1 MPEEK
6 LIVKGGLLMSG
17 SGIFDRLLMLQFQ
30 KRALAKPV
38 AGADFLLMRTVED
51 VLDRLSAVEKH
62 FDTGVALMS
71 YTDALALGLQQS
83 GKVDKIIRIEQDG
96 FYFQNNDAAF
106 EQAVLRANETLP
118 LKPQSADLIVSL
130 MSLHLIN
137 DLPGMLI
144 QIARALRADGLFL
157 AAFSGAG
164 TLGELRESLMQAEI
178 ELTGGAAARIMP
190 FADIRDAGALL
201 QRAGFALPVT
211 DVDTVTVRYYSMFDL
226 FKDIRAMGMQNI
238 LLDRS
243 RKPLTRDVFMRAA
256 QIYAE
261 RFADPDGRIRA
272 SFSTLWMSGWKP
284 HESQQKPLKPGSAK
298 ASLADALKQ
307 FQIKP
312 DEESS

>member
-1 MPEEK
+1 
-6 LIVKGGLLMSG
+6 MSD
-17 SGIFDRLLMLQFQ
+17 SGIFDRQLMLQFQ

-38 AGADFLLMRTVED
+38 AGAGFLLDRSIED

-62 FDTGVALMS
+62 FDIGVALMG
-71 YTDALALGLQQS
+71 YTDSLAQGLAQS
-83 GKVDKIIRIEQDG
+83 GKVDKVIRIEQGD
-96 FYFQNNDAAF
+96 FYFLDSDFVFEKGMVGQN
-106 EQAVLRANETLP
+106 EVLP
-118 LKPQSADLIVSL
+118 LEPQSADLVISL
-130 MSLHLIN
+130 MSLHLVN

-144 QIARALRADGLFL
+144 QIARALRPDGLFL
-157 AAFSGAG
+157 AAFAGSG

-178 ELTGGAAARIMP
+178 ELTGGAAARIAP

-211 DVDTVTVRYYSMFDL
+211 DVDTVIVRYNSMFDL
-226 FKDIRAMGMQNI
+226 LKDIRAMGMQNI
-238 LLDRS
+238 LQDRS
-243 RKPLTRDVFMRAA
+243 RKPLTRSVFMRAA

-261 RFADPDGRIRA
+261 RFSDSDGRIRA

-298 ASLADALKQ
+298 TSLADALRQ

-312 DEESS
+312 DED

>member
-6 LIVKGGLLMSG
+6 LIVKGGLYMSG
-17 SGIFDRLLMLQFQ
+17 SGIFDRQLMMQFQ

-38 AGADFLLMRTVED
+38 AGADFLLSRAVED

-62 FDTGVALMS
+62 FATGVALMG
-71 YTDALALGLQQS
+71 YTDALAQGLAQS
-83 GKVDKIIRIEQDG
+83 GKVDQTIRIEQEE
-96 FYFQNNDAAF
+96 FYFQEQNTAF
-106 EQAVLRANETLP
+106 GKGVLGASEVLP
-118 LKPQSADLIVSL
+118 LEPQSVDLVISL

-144 QIARALRADGLFL
+144 QIARSLRPDGLFL
-157 AAFSGAG
+157 AAFAGTG

-178 ELTGGAAARIMP
+178 ELSGGAAARIAP
-190 FADIRDAGALL
+190 FADIRDAGSLL

-211 DVDTVTVRYYSMFDL
+211 DVDTVTVRYNSMFDL
-226 FKDIRAMGMQNI
+226 LKDIRAMGMQNI

-243 RKPLTRDVFMRAA
+243 RKPLTRAVFMRAA
-256 QIYAE
+256 EIYAE
-261 RFADPDGRIRA
+261 RFSDVDGRIRA

-284 HESQQKPLKPGSAK
+284 HESQQKPSKRGSAN

-307 FQIKP
+307 FQEKP
-312 DEESS
+312 SDV